1 MGGSL
6 YGLGR
11 LPRAEYLALEA
22 RLRSDLDRMLGQH
35 YQIPR
40 YYRSKEDFGDVDVV
54 VSEAAIT
61 TTWSDLRDAL
71 VAGLGLT
78 RFQRTGAVFSTVY
91 QGFQVDYIV
100 RPARYFESTCAFLDF
115 NDLGNLLGK
124 IFRRMNLKYGER
136 GLQYVFRRADGN
148 YTRDIDVSRDIQ
160 RICSH
165 LSLDVA
171 HWETGFETLEEMYAW
186 LVASPWFS
194 VAPYRDPSRTT
205 RTRARQRPTIRR
217 FLEWLDE
224 EGIDTRVDYPPREAC
239 LPHIIAAF
247 PEAGLPEILAAEAV
261 RERQV
266 AAVKERFGG
275 KRVMQLIPGL
285 SGPQLGAFIKTF
297 REGFADFESEISS
310 LAPAEVDRR
319 VLAHW
324 EAFEGRSSG
333 LGSGADPVED
343 DRD

>member
-1 MGGSL
+1 VGGSL

-11 LPRAEYLALEA
+11 LPRSEYLALEA
-22 RLRSDLDRMLGQH
+22 RLRVVLDRLLGTH
-35 YQIPR
+35 YRIPR
-40 YYRSKEDFGDVDVV
+40 YYSNKADFGDVDVV

-61 TTWSDLRDAL
+61 TTWSDLRDTLIAE
-71 VAGLGLT
+71 LGLT
-78 RFQRTGAVFSTVY
+78 RAQRVGAMFSTVY
-91 QGFQVDYIV
+91 EDFQVDYIV
-100 RPARYFESTCAFLDF
+100 RPARDFESTCAFLDF

-124 IFRRMNLKYGER
+124 IFRRMNLKYGEQ

-148 YTRDIDVSRDIQ
+148 YTRDIDVCRDIQ
-160 RICSH
+160 RICAY

-171 HWETGFETLEEMYAW
+171 HWESGFETLEEMYAW

-205 RTRARQRPTIRR
+205 RARQRPTIRR
-217 FLEWLDE
+217 FLEWLNE
-224 EGIDTRVDYPPREAC
+224 EGIDKRVDYPPREEC
-239 LPHIIAAF
+239 LPRIIAAF
-247 PEAGLPEILAAEAV
+247 PEAGLPEIFAAEAV

-285 SGPQLGAFIKTF
+285 SGPQLGAFIRTF
-297 REGFADFESEISS
+297 RSGFVDFEADISQ
-310 LAPAEVDRR
+310 LTPAEVDRR

-324 EAFEGRSSG
+324 AAREGASVR